1 MAAKLFMF
9 RKRIIVI
16 FLTLLVGSAATIFY
30 FNATPKDKLVKIL
43 PTNGPRVD
51 DPAFR
56 RVMDHLLE
64 SSITQGNR
72 IELLKNGENFY
83 PRKLEAISTAEKSIT
98 METYEFWGDE
108 IAWEFAD
115 ALIERA
121 EAGVSVHFIADYIGS
136 VQADSEIWAA
146 LEDAGVE
153 VVRWRQP
160 SWYQSSRFN
169 HRTHRKLL
177 IIDGKVGFTGGANTA
192 DPWKGSPETGGYREN
207 HFQLEGPIVGYLQAA
222 FLDNW
227 VNATGELLLGD
238 AYFPEL
244 ERQGELEA
252 QMVISSPREGNKR
265 IRTLFLLAIGS
276 ANEHLRIA
284 AAYFYPDMQV
294 KEALLAARERG
305 VTIDILKPG
314 EGGEDDWVR
323 YASRNRWGDLLE
335 AGVRIHEYHPVMYHA
350 KSIMVDEEWTTIG
363 SANFDNRSFRI
374 NDEANVNVFD
384 PEFTRK
390 MNRLFDED
398 LEDAELVTLESW
410 RARSW
415 RERMIGWLGNAIG
428 PHL

>member
-1 MAAKLFMF
+1 MF

-16 FLTLLVGSAATIFY
+16 FLTLLLAGAGSVLY
-30 FNATPKDKLVKIL
+30 FNATPKDKLVKVL
-43 PTNGPRVD
+43 PNNGPKVD
-51 DPAFR
+51 QQEFR
-56 RVMDHLLE
+56 RILDNLLE
-64 SSITQGNR
+64 TSITEGNR
-72 IELLKNGENFY
+72 IELLKNGEVFY
-83 PRKLEAISTAEKSIT
+83 PRKLDAIAAAERSIT
-98 METYEFWGDE
+98 METYEFWGE
-108 IAWEFAD
+108 EVAWDFAQ
-115 ALIERA
+115 ALMERA
-121 EAGVSVHFIADYIGS
+121 EAGVKVHFIADYIGS
-136 VQADSEIWAA
+136 VNADNGIWEKM
-146 LEDAGVE
+146 EDAGVE
-153 VVRWRQP
+153 VVRWRRP
-160 SWYQSSRFN
+160 SWYQSGRFN

-177 IIDGKVGFTGGANTA
+177 VIDGKLGYTGGANTA

-207 HFQLEGPIVGYLQAA
+207 HFELEGPIVGYLQAS

-227 VNATGELLLGD
+227 LSATGELLLGE

-244 ERQGELEA
+244 EMKGDLEA
-252 QMVISSPREGNKR
+252 QMVVSSPREGNKR
-265 IRTLFLLAIGS
+265 IRLLFLLAIGS

-350 KSIMVDEEWTTIG
+350 KSIMVDDQWTTIG

-384 PEFTRK
+384 AGFTRM
-390 MNRLFDED
+390 MNEQFDAD
-398 LEDAELVTLESW
+398 LETAELVTLESW
-410 RARSW
+410 QARTW